1 MALIAAKIHRRSVL
15 GGAAL
20 LLPTP
25 LWAADG
31 AAAITALEK
40 ARGLKIGLA
49 ALDTGSGR
57 TLMHRQNERFVMCST
72 FKMMLSAAVLARVD
86 RGQERLD
93 RVIHYK
99 PSDLLDY
106 APAAKKN
113 IATGMSIEKLC
124 EAAVELSDNTCAN
137 LLFNVIGGPP
147 ALQSFVRGLGDM
159 ETRHD
164 RIEGALNVPDG
175 DKDTTKPATM
185 IQSMRKVLL
194 GDVLKPGFRAH
205 LSQWMRDCST
215 GKERIRSGIPKDW
228 QVGDKPG
235 SAFDMLNDIA
245 ILCPPGNRKP
255 ILVCCY
261 TTGNKKDDKA
271 TPGTWA
277 EIGKIIAKTFA

>member
-1 MALIAAKIHRRSVL
+1 M
-15 GGAAL
+15 
-20 LLPTP
+20 LLPTRAF
-25 LWAADG
+25 AADD
-31 AAAITALEK
+31 AITALEK
-40 ARGLKIGLA
+40 AHGLRIGLA

-72 FKMMLSAAVLARVD
+72 FKMMLSAAVLAKVD
-86 RGQERLD
+86 KGRERLD

-113 IATGMSIEKLC
+113 IATGMTIEKLC

-137 LLFNVIGGPP
+137 LLFGVIGGPP
-147 ALQSFVRGLGDM
+147 ALQSFVRGLGDT

-175 DKDTTKPATM
+175 DKDTTKPAAM

-194 GDVLKPGFRAH
+194 GDVLKPESRAK
-205 LSQWMRDCST
+205 LAQWMRDCST
-215 GKERIRSGIPKDW
+215 GTERIRSGIPKDW
-228 QVGDKPG
+228 QAGDKTG

-245 ILCPPGNRKP
+245 ILWPPKNRAP
-255 ILVCCY
+255 VLACCY
-261 TTGNKKDDKA
+261 TTGNKKDDKSTA
-271 TPGTWA
+271 ATWA
-277 EIGKIIAKTFA
+277 EIGKIIATTFA